1 MKKLKS
7 AGLIALAATLALA
20 PATFSAATKT
30 ETAKPSSHVVYVNG
44 EKTNAAAYNIGGNNF
59 FKLRDL
65 AAVVDGT
72 EKQFEVT
79 WNEAER
85 SVEMQSGKAY
95 TKVGG
100 ELGAIAA
107 ANRTAKLSTDKML
120 KDGKQISVTA
130 YNVDG
135 NNFFKLRDVASQ
147 FDFGIGFDEAAKRV
161 DIVTAQG
168 YDPDV
173 NAKPEQKP
181 TEQREYRNGF
191 WIDGVVKDASGK
203 EVAIIIGGKEYKNG
217 DQGETEGRKFM
228 IEVSETTGRLLPL
241 EIASKPDPDNNIP
254 ETGEVPAVGQYTK
267 EYTDYLNSCGEE
279 IVEKQVK
286 YKILYSHNNQPYDR
300 AEKMIVK
307 MNTGEYDNYLFS
319 YVFMNSMTIQCR
331 ADGTGEFT
339 FKMPRSK
346 YDEIMAGGTPF
357 HVTFPG
363 TYINYDGVRR
373 AILTGGVIDNYA
385 MEGYR
390 IEYQVGL
397 EK

>member
-72 EKQFEVT
+72 EKQFEIT

-95 TKVGG
+95 TEVGG
-100 ELGAIAA
+100 ELGKLGS

-241 EIASKPDPDNNIP
+241 LITGKPDVNDLKP
-254 ETGEVPAVGQYTK
+254 EEGEVPAVGQYTK

-286 YKILYSHNNQPYDR
+286 YKLLYEHNNQPYAR
-300 AEKMIVK
+300 SEKMIVK
-307 MNTGEYDNYLFS
+307 MDTGEYDYHLFEP
-319 YVFMNSMTIQCR
+319 VQINCMTIQCR
-331 ADGTGEFT
+331 EDGTGEFM

-346 YDEIMAGGTPF
+346 YDEIMAKNEPFKIYFPGFYIKYDGEYSASLGGGT
-357 HVTFPG
+357 
-363 TYINYDGVRR
+363 
-373 AILTGGVIDNYA
+373 IDDNA

-390 IEYQVGL
+390 IQFQVRL

>member
-241 EIASKPDPDNNIP
+241 EITGKPDVNDLKP
-254 ETGEVPAVGQYTK
+254 EEGEVPAVGQYTQ

-286 YKILYSHNNQPYDR
+286 YKLIYMHNNQPYDR

-307 MNTGEYDNYLFS
+307 MDTGEFDNYLLQP
-319 YVFMNSMTIQCR
+319 VQMNCMTIQCR

-346 YDEIMAGGTPF
+346 YNEIMAKKEPFKIYFPGFYIKYDEQHRAMLGGGT
-357 HVTFPG
+357 
-363 TYINYDGVRR
+363 
-373 AILTGGVIDNYA
+373 IDDNA

-390 IEYQVGL
+390 IQFRVNV
-397 EK
+397 K